1 MKMRIVV
8 AILAVVVVMAFAV
21 SALAIHAVDEPAATT
36 MTNGMPSADGVSL
49 WNYIAV
55 TKPYT
60 KWSLWPGMGKLYK
73 GQEPHG
79 MLLTS
84 YVSKDAKK
92 VIKKKLGVF
101 DPGAIIVKENYMPD
115 KTLAAITVMYK
126 VKDYDP
132 DAGDWFWAKY
142 APDGTVQAQGQP
154 KGCINCHGAK
164 NANDW
169 VFTGN
174 LRKGPATDGA
184 ELYKYITET
193 SAYTSWPLWPGKG
206 KLYKGQEP
214 HGMLL
219 TTYVTRDAQKVI
231 KRKKGMFKDGAI
243 IVKENYKP
251 DKTLAAITVMYKA
264 GRYDPAKGDWF
275 WVKYG
280 PDGTVQAQGQPK
292 GCINCHQDKKDNDW
306 VFTGEIKKVKQMSG
320 SAY

>member
-1 MKMRIVV
+1 MKMRIVATTRAV
-8 AILAVVVVMAFAV
+8 AVALVFAV
-21 SALAIHAVDEPAATT
+21 SALAIHAVEEPAAAA
-36 MTNGMPSADGVSL
+36 MMNGMPSADGASL

-60 KWSLWPGMGKLYK
+60 KWALWPGMGKLYK

-126 VKDYDP
+126 VTGYNP
-132 DAGDWFWAKY
+132 DVGDWFWAKY
-142 APDGTVQAQGQP
+142 APDGSVQAEGTP

-164 NANDW
+164 SANDW
-169 VFTGN
+169 VFTSA
-174 LRKGPATDGA
+174 LRKGPPTDGA
-184 ELYKYITET
+184 ALFKHITET
-193 SAYTSWPLWPGKG
+193 STYTRWPLWPGKD
-206 KLYKGQEP
+206 KFYKGQEP

-219 TTYVTRDAQKVI
+219 TTYVTKDAEKVI
-231 KRKKGMFKDGAI
+231 KRKKGIFKDGAI

-264 GRYDPAKGDWF
+264 GRYNPDMGDWF

-280 PDGTVQAQGQPK
+280 PDGAVQAEGQPK

-306 VFTGEIKKVKQMSG
+306 VFTGDIKKVKSTSG
-320 SAY
+320 YSY